1 MDGQATAKMTSKTAG
16 LPVAR
21 GSLFGSG
28 GDIPRTPP
36 KRTRRYVA
44 YAVLS
49 AAVIAPASVGL
60 RRSRAAAP
68 TVEQGTVWMDT
79 VQRGPMVREVL
90 GQGTLVP
97 EEVRWITAKASA
109 RVEKVLVRPGAVVKA
124 DTVLLQLST

>member
-1 MDGQATAKMTSKTAG
+1 MISRSAA

-28 GDIPRTPP
+28 VDIPRTPP

-49 AAVIAPASVGL
+49 VVVIAAATIGL
-60 RRSRAAAP
+60 RRLRAAAP
-68 TVEQGTVWMDT
+68 TVEQGTVWMDI

-97 EEVRWITAKASA
+97 EEVRWITARANA
-109 RVEKVLVRPGAVVKA
+109 
-124 DTVLLQLST
+124 